1 MNVCMN
7 AEIIRAKSSAEP
19 AEESFII
26 YGTVIKIK
34 FI

>member
-1 MNVCMN
+1 MN
-7 AEIIRAKSSAEP
+7 AELIRTNSSEEP